1 MKKFLL
7 FLFIVCALNLNIYSQ
22 YQTSSPYLND
32 PDKAIGYVDSCAR
45 FWFKA
50 YDPQYGGY
58 YSNIDK
64 FGNLIT
70 SDGTQKNL
78 QNQSRDAYGFVRA
91 FMLTGDTNFLQKA
104 RLALNFEYQHAW
116 DNTNGGWYWELD
128 KFGNP
133 TSGNTNKTAY
143 HQHYALVGPT
153 AYYEATRDTFDLF
166 WLMKGFNNNEAKL
179 WDSRPGYFGYYDY
192 VSNDWSSKNNKSFNS
207 TVDAITTHLLE
218 LYLQTNDVQ
227 FKDKTLKIADN
238 IMTHLVPSMDSQA
251 IGFAE
256 TYDANWNT
264 VSSETMT
271 IMGHVLKAAW
281 CLGRAYELNPDTT
294 YLVAANKLFMNV
306 YNKGYDHKLGGPYKD
321 FTRTTGQML
330 MWGIPDTCK
339 AWWQMEQAITSGLLL
354 YKITKNPV
362 YLQVADETISFF
374 MNYFVDHVYG
384 EVYQDRTRYGKQ
396 AWTEN
401 KGNPDKG
408 GYHAIETGYYTY
420 LYGNLFLQQKPVSLY
435 YNFVPQQG
443 VKTYYLRPVELPFD
457 QYKIKNIV
465 YNNQAYPNF
474 NSLDKTIT
482 LDQGS
487 GGVFKVTFELTGVQ
501 GIAENSN
508 IPETFSLGQNYP
520 NPFNPSTVISYSIPA
535 ESNVKITI
543 YNILGSEIAKLP
555 EGIQTAGNHKI
566 NFNAARLSS
575 GVYIYRIEA
584 ESLTGSSRF
593 TAARKM
599 ILMK

>member
-116 DNTNGGWYWELD
+116 DNTNGGWYWEID

-143 HQHYALVGPT
+143 HQHYPLVGPT

-218 LYLQTNDVQ
+218 LYLQTNDAQ

-238 IMTHLVPSMDSQA
+238 IMTHFVPSMDSQA

-294 YLVAANKLFMNV
+294 YLAAANKLFMNV

-330 MWGIPDTCK
+330 MWGNPDTCK

-435 YNFVPQQG
+435 YNLVPQQG

-465 YNNQAYPNF
+465 YNNQAYTNF

-508 IPETFSLGQNYP
+508 IPETFSLDQNYP
-520 NPFNPSTVISYSIPA
+520 NPFNPSTVISYSLPA

-543 YNILGSEIAKLP
+543 YNILGSEIAKLT

>member
-1 MKKFLL
+1 
-7 FLFIVCALNLNIYSQ
+7 
-22 YQTSSPYLND
+22 
-32 PDKAIGYVDSCAR
+32 
-45 FWFKA
+45 
-50 YDPQYGGY
+50 
-58 YSNIDK
+58 
-64 FGNLIT
+64 
-70 SDGTQKNL
+70 
-78 QNQSRDAYGFVRA
+78 
-91 FMLTGDTNFLQKA
+91 
-104 RLALNFEYQHAW
+104 
-116 DNTNGGWYWELD
+116 
-128 KFGNP
+128 
-133 TSGNTNKTAY
+133 
-143 HQHYALVGPT
+143 
-153 AYYEATRDTFDLF
+153 
-166 WLMKGFNNNEAKL
+166 
-179 WDSRPGYFGYYDY
+179 
-192 VSNDWSSKNNKSFNS
+192 
-207 TVDAITTHLLE
+207 
-218 LYLQTNDVQ
+218 
-227 FKDKTLKIADN
+227 
-238 IMTHLVPSMDSQA
+238 
-251 IGFAE
+251 
-256 TYDANWNT
+256 
-264 VSSETMT
+264 
-271 IMGHVLKAAW
+271 
-281 CLGRAYELNPDTT
+281 
-294 YLVAANKLFMNV
+294 MNV

-435 YNFVPQQG
+435 YNLVPQQG

-465 YNNQAYPNF
+465 YNNQAYTNF

-482 LDQGS
+482 LAQGS

-520 NPFNPSTVISYSIPA
+520 NPFNPSTVISYSIPT
-535 ESNVKITI
+535 ESNVKIII
-543 YNILGSEIAKLP
+543 YNILGSEIAKLTA
-555 EGIQTAGNHKI
+555 GIQTAGNHKI
-566 NFNAARLSS
+566 NFNAAKLSS

-593 TAARKM
+593 TASRKM